1 MRIAQV
7 PRAISSSNG
16 FDRQILAAY
25 RTAVR
30 RYAKKPWVTGVTIAV
45 RERRK
50 QLDVS
55 DGPVIAIHVRSKRSS
70 LLDVPKHRRIPSH
83 ILGVPTDVVQE
94 VYATTGGGGGVVA
107 IGGGLHPGASI
118 GRADGSAA
126 TLGAVVRDQFGAICL
141 LCAAHT
147 LREGGVP
154 ANGHPI
160 VHPGPDDAGGQFAT
174 VAKFG
179 KTFLGLDAGIA
190 LFEPNVVADNI
201 ALISGVQILA
211 PEAPVLG
218 RIVEKSGLTTQLTQ
232 AFIKA
237 VGTIQGL
244 HPAISLFPLSGNTS
258 QTPISKPGDSGA
270 VWYDVE
276 TGAAI
281 GLHSGGSGAGPNVN
295 TRAVATWVVTILQK
309 MKLQWV

>member
-1 MRIAQV
+1 VI
-7 PRAISSSNG
+7 G
-16 FDRQILAAY
+16 AA
-25 RTAVR
+25 
-30 RYAKKPWVTGVTIAV
+30 
-45 RERRK
+45 
-50 QLDVS
+50 
-55 DGPVIAIHVRSKRSS
+55 
-70 LLDVPKHRRIPSH
+70 
-83 ILGVPTDVVQE
+83 
-94 VYATTGGGGGVVA
+94 
-107 IGGGLHPGASI
+107 LHPGASI

-126 TLGAVVRDQFGAICL
+126 TMGAVVRDQSGAVCL

-154 ANGHPI
+154 PNGHPI
-160 VHPGPDDAGGQFAT
+160 VHPGRDNTGAQFST
-174 VAKFG
+174 IAKFG

-190 LFEPNVVADNI
+190 LFEPNVAADNI

-218 RIVEKSGLTTQLTQ
+218 RIVEKSGISSQVTQ

-244 HPAISLFPLSGNTS
+244 HPAISLFPVSGNTN

-270 VWYDVE
+270 IWYDAE

-281 GLHSGGSGAGPNVN
+281 GLHSGGSGGGPNGN
-295 TRAVATWVVTILQK
+295 ARAVATWVLTILQK